1 MLRMTKKEKAMS
13 VLVVVE
19 CADGEVKK
27 SSLEVA
33 SYGAEVAAML
43 GTTATAIAVGEANAT
58 NLAKLGE
65 QGITKVLHDAEP
77 RLKDFVNNAYTKLIA
92 TAAEQE
98 QATIIVLAN
107 SNIGAAVGSRLS
119 VRLKASLAT
128 NVVELPR
135 TEGGQF
141 VVKRGAFSGKAFSD
155 VSLSGDRKIIA
166 VKKNSTEAKHEAG
179 KTAEVTSFAAQLTD
193 ADFADAPTQVIMQ
206 DQAGG
211 VLLPEA
217 DLVVSGGRGMKGP
230 ENWGLIEELA
240 KALGAATACS
250 KPVSDV
256 DWRPHHEHVGQTGI
270 TVSPNLY
277 IACGI
282 SGAIQHLAG
291 VNSSK
296 VIVVINKDP
305 EAPFFKAAD
314 YGIVGD
320 VFDVLPKLTAAVKAL
335 G

>member
-1 MLRMTKKEKAMS
+1 MS

-33 SYGAEVAAML
+33 SYGAQVAAQL
-43 GTTATAIAVGEANAT
+43 GTTATAIAVGEANEA

-65 QGITKVLHDAEP
+65 QGITKVLYDAEP

-98 QATIIVLAN
+98 QAKVIVLAN

-128 NVVELPR
+128 NVVELPK
-135 TEGGQF
+135 TDGGQF
-141 VVKRGAFSGKAFSD
+141 TVKRGAFSGKAFSD
-155 VSLSGDRKIIA
+155 VVLSGDRKIIA
-166 VKKNSTEAKHEAG
+166 VKKNSTEAQHEAG
-179 KTAEVTSFAAQLTD
+179 KTAEVTSFSAQLAD
-193 ADFADAPTQVIMQ
+193 ADFADAPKQVVMQ

-217 DLVVSGGRGMKGP
+217 ERVVSGGRGMKGP
-230 ENWGLIEELA
+230 ENWGLIEDLA

-335 G
+335 N

>member
-1 MLRMTKKEKAMS
+1 MS

-33 SYGAEVAAML
+33 SYGAQVAAHL
-43 GTTATAIAVGEANAT
+43 GTTATAIAVGEATEA

-65 QGITKVLHDAEP
+65 QGITKVLLDAEP

-98 QATIIVLAN
+98 QAKIIVLAN

-119 VRLKASLAT
+119 VRLQASLAT
-128 NVVELPR
+128 NVVELPK

-155 VSLSGDRKIIA
+155 VVLSGERKIIA

-179 KTAEVTSFAAQLTD
+179 QTAEVVSFSAQLTE
-193 ADFADAPTQVIMQ
+193 ADFADAPTQVVMQ

-217 DLVVSGGRGMKGP
+217 ERVVSGGRGMKGP
-230 ENWGLIEELA
+230 ENWGLIEDLA

-335 G
+335 D

>member
-1 MLRMTKKEKAMS
+1 MLNEISMS

-19 CADGEVKK
+19 CDKGEVKK

-33 SYGAEVAAML
+33 TYGAQVAAQL
-43 GTTATAIAVGEANAT
+43 GTTATAVAVGEATDA

-65 QGITKVLHDAEP
+65 QGITKVLYDKEP

-92 TAAEQE
+92 TAAQQE
-98 QATIIVLAN
+98 GAQVIVLAN
-107 SNIGAAVGSRLS
+107 SNIGAAVGSRLA
-119 VRLKASLAT
+119 VRLGASLAT

-135 TEGGQF
+135 TDGGQF

-155 VSLSGDRKIIA
+155 VVLSGSTKIVA
-166 VKKNSTEAKHEAG
+166 VKKNSLEAQHEAG
-179 KTAEVTSFAAQLTD
+179 KTAEVVAFAAQLAD
-193 ADFADAPTQVIMQ
+193 ADFADAPKQVIVQ

-217 DLVVSGGRGMKGP
+217 ERVVSGGRGMKGP
-230 ENWGLIEELA
+230 ENWHLIEDLA

-320 VFDVLPKLTAAVKAL
+320 VLDVLPKLTAAAKEL

>member
-1 MLRMTKKEKAMS
+1 MS

-33 SYGAEVAAML
+33 SYGAQVAAQL
-43 GTTATAIAVGEANAT
+43 GTTATAIAVGHANEA

-65 QGITKVLHDAEP
+65 QGITKVLFDAEP

-98 QATIIVLAN
+98 QAKIIVLAN

-128 NVVELPR
+128 NVVELPK
-135 TEGGQF
+135 TDGGQF
-141 VVKRGAFSGKAFSD
+141 TVKRGAFSGKAFSD
-155 VSLSGDRKIIA
+155 VVLSGDRKIIA
-166 VKKNSTEAKHEAG
+166 VKKNSTEAKHDDG
-179 KTAEVTSFAAQLTD
+179 KTAEVVSFAAQLSD

-217 DLVVSGGRGMKGP
+217 ELVVSGGRGMKGP
-230 ENWGLIEELA
+230 ENWGLIEDLA
-240 KALGAATACS
+240 KALGAGTACS

-270 TVSPNLY
+270 TISPNLY

-335 G
+335 N